1 MLKRDSKGLIIRD
14 LTKYDPEQ
22 WVTIQEALKLLPD
35 LLVERTWEDWRSKNR
50 DSGSEL
56 GPQNRTFGVRC
67 IKTKIKWLIRYE
79 NGLPWE
85 KEHLPQETQQAAI
98 ITPIRKRRNS

>member
-1 MLKRDSKGLIIRD
+1 MLKSKDGKVVKD
-14 LTKYDPEQ
+14 LTQYDPEQ
-22 WVTIQEALKLLPD
+22 WVSIQEALKLLPD

-67 IKTKIKWLIRYE
+67 IKTKIKWLINYE
-79 NGLPWE
+79 NGHPWE
-85 KEHLPQETQQAAI
+85 ELTPQEPQQAAI

>member
-1 MLKRDSKGLIIRD
+1 MLKSKDGKVVKD
-14 LTKYDPEQ
+14 LTQYDPEQ
-22 WVTIQEALKLLPD
+22 WVSIQEALKLLPD

-50 DSGSEL
+50 DSGSQL
-56 GPQNRTFGVRC
+56 GPQTRTFGIRV
-67 IKTKIKWLIRYE
+67 IKTKIKWLINYE

-85 KEHLPQETQQAAI
+85 EQIPQEPQQAAI

>member
-1 MLKRDSKGLIIRD
+1 MLKSKDGKVVKD
-14 LTKYDPEQ
+14 LTQYDPEQ
-22 WVTIQEALKLLPD
+22 WVSIQEALKLLPD

-85 KEHLPQETQQAAI
+85 EQIPQEPQQAAI